1 MRMALFEQDLAD
13 GSPEQGSRI
22 SENSSKNNQGQDAI
36 PAWGPFSLTLS
47 FGFISASGDHFSDD
61 QAKQKEICGW
71 GNAGKKVEQ
80 ACRPQNFLCFQ
91 NNVCFFYSR
100 IETFSTL

>member
-1 MRMALFEQDLAD
+1 MKTVAK
-13 GSPEQGSRI
+13 I
-22 SENSSKNNQGQDAI
+22 CKNNQGQDAI

-71 GNAGKKVEQ
+71 VMLGKKLSRHVGHKTFYVFKTMCVFSIAELK
-80 ACRPQNFLCFQ
+80 PFQ
-91 NNVCFFYSR
+91 HFRGNIIVTGFVPR
-100 IETFSTL
+100 L